1 MFNSL
6 NLTYTEGM
14 EKAMHG
20 AHGVGYEVYSRNHQV
35 RMSVER
41 QREKNYLKS
50 RRIVADFNGRFI
62 NQLS

>member
-1 MFNSL
+1 
-6 NLTYTEGM
+6 
-14 EKAMHG
+14 MHG